1 MTDNKN
7 IFTNNKKSDNQN
19 VKDNLLIDELDT
31 YSDYVHE
38 FSDSYKNRKEEFLR
52 SLESVNEHKATGKEN
67 TVIKNLNNNRK
78 ISSIRSIKRVFTRK
92 YDRIA
97 AAVILLMILI
107 PCTVLAAEKIV
118 SYYNINI
125 KKTGNYSY
133 DLGLR
138 KDSDYNA
145 NTKFHTN
152 VKINF
157 NTDLR
162 DYDIETDGSNYKL
175 SYAGN
180 DNLKDK
186 NISVMLIGL
195 NDNEDIQ
202 LKYITDVKE
211 IEYSDKKV
219 VWFTHS
225 YGENVVNT
233 NNGNYVSDIFA
244 IYSDY
249 GYAIEIKAQ
258 NNTSEDLLQELI
270 KNIELVECDESEA
283 AKANYRIYRD
293 EYVKEDNE
301 DIYAGEYTDISYKLN
316 DKFNMPDM
324 DMYSSNKLEYT
335 VNNYTVISSIQDLQD
350 SLINEE
356 NNNISDKSN
365 WISSELSCEL
375 INEDGTFIKYKRPV
389 TYNMGDGVSTL
400 NSYYEAE
407 NISTRLVLVDISVEN
422 TSDEYIQNVRLIP
435 QICSL
440 YRHNGR
446 LMIPREC
453 YSNSFVNS
461 EGYPLCVMFKSSL
474 GIVRDA
480 QSVNRTSVNP
490 NENIHIIAGYLVDED
505 RLDDMLL
512 FYNSYG
518 SLTYKKGKLAS
529 IKLK

>member
-1 MTDNKN
+1 
-7 IFTNNKKSDNQN
+7 
-19 VKDNLLIDELDT
+19 
-31 YSDYVHE
+31 
-38 FSDSYKNRKEEFLR
+38 
-52 SLESVNEHKATGKEN
+52 
-67 TVIKNLNNNRK
+67 
-78 ISSIRSIKRVFTRK
+78 
-92 YDRIA
+92 
-97 AAVILLMILI
+97 MILI

-138 KDSDYNA
+138 KDSGYNV

-157 NTDLR
+157 NTDLSG
-162 DYDIETDGSNYKL
+162 YDIETDGSNYKL

-186 NISVMLIGL
+186 NISVMFIGL

-211 IEYSDKKV
+211 TEYSDKKI

-225 YGENVVNT
+225 YGENAVNT
-233 NNGNYVSDIFA
+233 NNGNYINDIFA
-244 IYSDY
+244 VYNDY

-258 NNTSEDLLQELI
+258 NNTSEDLLQELV

-283 AKANYRIYRD
+283 AQANYRIYRD

-301 DIYAGEYTDISYKLN
+301 GIYAGEYTDINYKLN

-335 VNNYTVISSIQDLQD
+335 VNNYTVISSIQDLED

-365 WISSELSCEL
+365 WISSELLGEL

-407 NISTRLVLVDISVEN
+407 TISTRLVLVDISVEN

-440 YRHNGR
+440 YRHNGK

-518 SLTYKKGKLAS
+518 SLAYGKGKLAS

>member
-1 MTDNKN
+1 M
-7 IFTNNKKSDNQN
+7 
-19 VKDNLLIDELDT
+19 
-31 YSDYVHE
+31 
-38 FSDSYKNRKEEFLR
+38 
-52 SLESVNEHKATGKEN
+52 
-67 TVIKNLNNNRK
+67 
-78 ISSIRSIKRVFTRK
+78 
-92 YDRIA
+92 
-97 AAVILLMILI
+97 
-107 PCTVLAAEKIV
+107 
-118 SYYNINI
+118 
-125 KKTGNYSY
+125 
-133 DLGLR
+133 
-138 KDSDYNA
+138 
-145 NTKFHTN
+145 
-152 VKINF
+152 
-157 NTDLR
+157 
-162 DYDIETDGSNYKL
+162 
-175 SYAGN
+175 
-180 DNLKDK
+180 
-186 NISVMLIGL
+186 
-195 NDNEDIQ
+195 
-202 LKYITDVKE
+202 
-211 IEYSDKKV
+211 
-219 VWFTHS
+219 
-225 YGENVVNT
+225 
-233 NNGNYVSDIFA
+233 
-244 IYSDY
+244 
-249 GYAIEIKAQ
+249 
-258 NNTSEDLLQELI
+258 
-270 KNIELVECDESEA
+270 ECDESEA

-335 VNNYTVISSIQDLQD
+335 VNNYTVISSIQDLED

-440 YRHNGR
+440 YRHNGK

-518 SLTYKKGKLAS
+518 SLAYVKGKLAG